1 MISFARLAGVAVLL
15 LSFGFLVTA
24 LPTIKADDIH
34 LAITGRDAVS
44 CVLAKLI
51 VEVKAKILAL
61 LACGTVA
68 ELEVAVKV
76 LVALLKTC
84 ADDLLKVGAGVTVT
98 VEAQASIVTCVAGII
113 TVSFSSLS
121 LSK

>member
-1 MISFARLAGVAVLL
+1 MFEL
-15 LSFGFLVTA
+15 
-24 LPTIKADDIH
+24 
-34 LAITGRDAVS
+34 DAYDAHSV
-44 CVLAKLI
+44 
-51 VEVKAKILAL
+51 
-61 LACGTVA
+61 ACGTVA